1 MDPYPITNAA
11 DITTVLTDVPQS
23 TKNAIIDA
31 LTQNGLLS
39 GDTTVNIRV
48 VDTPTNRVQID
59 GRVDKVVVL
68 GPDAATQINSNRPIV
83 VSATSGNNF
92 LDTSHAGP
100 GQSRDRANTVI
111 GGSGSDTIIGNTARS
126 SLVAGSGSQF
136 LLSGGGR
143 DTIHGGSGDN
153 TLVGGGRSSIVAG
166 AGASDIT
173 AGQTGT
179 ARDTIAAGTGNST
192 ISLYAG
198 NNVIVG
204 PTGGGS
210 ATITAGLGADT
221 ISGPQANDGTATING
236 GANTT
241 FNIGTGSVTFN
252 AEAGSKDT
260 VFGGPSS
267 GFLNLSQ
274 SLAGATITQTTVD
287 GQAGRTFTFAGGGQV
302 TIVGNVNT
310 TFNDTRKS

>member
-1 MDPYPITNAA
+1 MDPYPITSAS

-48 VDTPTNRVQID
+48 IDTPTDRVQIN
-59 GRVDKVVVL
+59 GNVDKVVVL
-68 GPDAATQINSNRPIV
+68 APGAATQINSNKPIV
-83 VSATSGNNF
+83 VSASGGDNF
-92 LDTSHAGP
+92 LDTSHYGA

-111 GGSGSDTIIGNTARS
+111 GGNGNDTIIGNTARS

-143 DTIHGGSGDN
+143 DTIQGGSGDN
-153 TLVGGGRSSIVAG
+153 TLVGGGKSSIVAG
-166 AGASDIT
+166 SGSSDIT
-173 AGQTGT
+173 AGQNEN
-179 ARDTIAAGTGNST
+179 AKDTIAAGTGAST
-192 ISLYAG
+192 ISLAAG
-198 NNVIVG
+198 NNVVVG

-210 ATITAGLGADT
+210 ATITAGSGSDT
-221 ISGPQANDGTATING
+221 ISGPAAFDGTATING

-241 FNIGTGSVTFN
+241 FNLGSGSVTFN

-260 VFGGPSS
+260 VFGGQGS

-274 SLAGATITQTTVD
+274 SLAGATITTTTVN
-287 GQAGRTFTFAGGGQV
+287 GEAGRTFTFAGGGQV

>member
-11 DITTVLTDVPQS
+11 DITTVLTDVPQT
-23 TKNAIIDA
+23 TKDAIIDA

-39 GDTTVNIRV
+39 GNTTVNIRV
-48 VDTPTNRVQID
+48 IDTPTDRVQIN
-59 GRVDKVVVL
+59 GNVDKVVVL
-68 GPDAATQINSNRPIV
+68 APGAATQINSNKPIV
-83 VSATSGNNF
+83 VSASGGDNY
-92 LDTSHAGP
+92 LDTSHYGA

-143 DTIHGGSGDN
+143 DTIQGGSGDN
-153 TLVGGGRSSIVAG
+153 TLVGGGKSSIVAG
-166 AGASDIT
+166 SGSSEII
-173 AGQTGT
+173 AGQSGT
-179 ARDTIAAGTGNST
+179 AKDTIAAGSGAST
-192 ISLYAG
+192 ISLGAG
-198 NNVIVG
+198 NNVVTA

-210 ATITAGLGADT
+210 ATISAGTGYDT
-221 ISGPQANDGTATING
+221 ISGPAANDGAATING
-236 GANTT
+236 GGHTT
-241 FNIGTGSVTFN
+241 FTMGSGSVTFN

-267 GFLNLSQ
+267 GFLNLGQ
-274 SLAGATITQTTVD
+274 SLAGATVTNTIVD
-287 GQAGRTFTFAGGGQV
+287 GQLGRIFTFANGGQV

-310 TFNDTRKS
+310 TFSDTRKS

>member
-11 DITTVLTDVPQS
+11 DITSVLTDVPQS

-48 VDTPTNRVQID
+48 VDTPTDRVQINAN
-59 GRVDKVVVL
+59 VDKVVVL
-68 GPDAATQINSNRPIV
+68 GPGSATQINSNKPV
-83 VSATSGNNF
+83 VVAATSGDNY
-92 LDTSHAGP
+92 LDTSHYKANR
-100 GQSRDRANTVI
+100 SHDRGNTVI
-111 GGSGSDTIIGNTARS
+111 GGSGNDTIIGNTARS

-143 DTIHGGSGDN
+143 DTLQGSSGDN
-153 TLVGGGRSSIVAG
+153 TLVGGGKSSIVAG
-166 AGASDIT
+166 SGSSDIT
-173 AGQTGT
+173 AGQTAN
-179 ARDTIAAGTGNST
+179 ARDTIAAGTGTST
-192 ISLYAG
+192 INLSAG
-198 NNVIVG
+198 NNVVVG

-210 ATITAGLGADT
+210 ATITAGSGSDT
-221 ISGPQANDGTATING
+221 ISGPAANDGTATING

-241 FNIGTGSVTFN
+241 FNIGTGSVTYN
-252 AEAGSKDT
+252 VEAGSRDT